1 MKNLKERRDL
11 VQSHAALELRRKAF
25 GIFNDYKRGES
36 EQESWVICEDSVRVK
51 TTKYSTVVLTV
62 AIVIILGSL
71 CVPFLVGKK
80 IKGVDPFQFVTF
92 AWLLAGAFLV
102 GAKTRYVEEWP
113 WHDFL
118 RGQIICRSVSELAR
132 ASRLKEQTILLY
144 LLHNEFTKPLI
155 FRGAF
160 VGPFSQRS
168 GPESGKD
175 AFNVDIALDHAAALA
190 AGFIVLK
197 VWNKKGSHLLL
208 HDSRGDAVRD
218 GGDLV
223 YKGFESNQ
231 ANDGKKQDLQ
241 ERPGRQGPEVFK
253 VDRTRFE
260 HQVLGQY
267 VKDCQFG

>member
-1 MKNLKERRDL
+1 MKTLKERQDL
-11 VQSHAALELRRKAF
+11 IQSHAAIELRRKAF
-25 GIFNDYKRGES
+25 ELFNDYKKGES
-36 EQESWVICEDSVRVK
+36 EQESWAICENSVRVK
-51 TTKYSTVVLTV
+51 TTKYSTVVLIV

-71 CVPFLVGKK
+71 CVPFLVGNK

-102 GAKTRYVEEWP
+102 GAKSRYVEEWP

-118 RGQIICRSVSELAR
+118 RGQIICRSVSELAH

-144 LLHNEFTKPLI
+144 LLQNEFKKPLT

-168 GPESGKD
+168 RVESGKD
-175 AFNVDIALDHAAALA
+175 AFNIDVALDHAAALA

-197 VWNKKGSHLLL
+197 VWDKKGSHLLL
-208 HDSRGDAVRD
+208 HDSRRDENYDA
-218 GGDLV
+218 DLV

-231 ANDGKKQDLQ
+231 ANDGENRGSR
-241 ERPGRQGPEVFK
+241 ERQGRQGSEILK
-253 VDRTRFE
+253 LERE
-260 HQVLGQY
+260 HFDYQVLGQY